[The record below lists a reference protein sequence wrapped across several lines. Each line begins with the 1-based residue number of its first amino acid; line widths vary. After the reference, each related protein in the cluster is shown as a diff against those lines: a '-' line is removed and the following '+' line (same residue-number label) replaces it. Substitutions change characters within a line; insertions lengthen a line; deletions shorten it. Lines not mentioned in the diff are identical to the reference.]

1 MSHEDKGIM
10 HVRIFQ
16 ALEKG
21 GNCFL
26 CHLEGR
32 LEQRFI
38 ETYLSELVMDPKARE
53 KIVESRGFCNYH
65 SYKMLVSATNPASE
79 DCLGMALIL
88 KSITEQLLEDVKD
101 QQNIKF
107 VATKLWKVNLKRSVG
122 SVHDIRLSKPVSNEI
137 ECPACDHVSKMMR
150 LCIEGF
156 LSEITQDEE
165 MWKLYDMSKGICMP
179 HYVMT
184 LCIATSISNGE
195 FEPVIKKLIE
205 KQIQTLE
212 RLQKDLSEYIEKQD
226 YRFSSREKAK
236 TEESVGKGVKRLVG
250 NRGIEKTLAKIL
262 RTKQASFP

>member
-10 HVRIFQ
+10 HVRISQ

-21 GNCFL
+21 ENCFL

-53 KIVESRGFCNYH
+53 EIVESRGFCNYH
-65 SYKMLVSATNPASE
+65 SYKILVSATNPTSE

-88 KSITEQLLEDVKD
+88 KSVTEQLLEDVKD
-101 QQNIKF
+101 HKNIKF
-107 VATKLWKVNLKRSVG
+107 VGTKLWKLDLKRSVG
-122 SVHDIRLSKPVSNEI
+122 SVHDIRLSKPVSNEV
-137 ECPACDHVSKMMR
+137 ECPACDHVSKMMM
-150 LCIEGF
+150 LYIEGF

-165 MWKLYDMSKGICMP
+165 MWRLYDKSKGMCMP

-184 LCIATSISNGE
+184 LCVATSISNGE
-195 FEPVIKKLIE
+195 FEPVIKRLIE
-205 KQIQTLE
+205 KQIQALE

-226 YRFSSREKAK
+226 YRFSSRERAR
-236 TEESVGKGVKRLVG
+236 TEESVGRGLKQLVG
-250 NRGIEKTLAKIL
+250 KRGTEKTLAKIL
-262 RTKQASFP
+262 RTRQASFP